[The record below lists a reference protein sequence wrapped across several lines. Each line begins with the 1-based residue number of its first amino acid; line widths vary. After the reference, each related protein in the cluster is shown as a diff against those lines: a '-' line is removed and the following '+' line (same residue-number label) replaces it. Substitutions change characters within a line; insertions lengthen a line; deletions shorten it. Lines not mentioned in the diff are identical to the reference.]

1 MNRPDD
7 PLPSTIFIRKTGPE
21 GKAEKFIPAPVAKP
35 EATTLRELT
44 PQQRKSG
51 LAAWLG
57 WLFDGLDMHLYGL
70 VASTFVASLLI
81 NQGLIPTDATPAH
94 DLVKEKSGYIQAAFL
109 VGWALGGAF
118 FGRLGDLLGR
128 SRSLSLTILTYAV
141 FTGLSFFAQTWWQLL
156 IFRFLAALGIGGEWA
171 VGSSLLSET
180 WPKKWRPWV
189 AAVLQTG
196 VNLGVLLACLTT
208 FLMADLHP
216 KFVFLVGI
224 LPALMVFWIRRHVP
238 EPEEWHAAKR
248 ASLGAQPGIADLFR
262 GTVRRTTL
270 LTIIVC
276 ACGLTAWWAFMFWHA
291 QHLRNLPDLE
301 LSAKQEL
308 AKRIA
313 EFKPRLQAMLEP
325 DAATKAAFTKTAAEL
340 QPHLQRIDRLQAA
353 QKSEFVHTVK
363 MIEQQLEVA
372 ATNSAT
378 KVTIKESLKALQ
390 SVNPDAMIPSY
401 TQKVVSVAFFI
412 VICASIAGN
421 FAAAAL
427 ARLFGYRRS
436 IAICYL
442 GFFLTMGGT
451 FIQVRGWESL
461 VWVWFPAVGFFSGV
475 FGLFTMYLPPLFPT
489 LLRTTG
495 AGFCYNIGRI
505 ASALGVVFSGSLASG
520 GDFKKTLLFAACL
533 FVPGMLVAIILPE
546 PKDLGGHA
554 TETELAAVE

>member
-1 MNRPDD
+1 MSNPITTGAN
-7 PLPSTIFIRKTGPE
+7 PAAASAAPKT
-21 GKAEKFIPAPVAKP
+21 
-35 EATTLRELT
+35 EATSLRELT

-81 NQGLIPTDATPAH
+81 NQNLIPADATPAH
-94 DLVKEKSGYIQAAFL
+94 ELVKEKSGYIQAAFL

-118 FGRLGDLLGR
+118 FGRLGDILGR

-141 FTGLSFFAQTWWQLL
+141 FTGLSFFAETWWQLM

-171 VGSSLLSET
+171 VGSALLSET
-180 WPKKWRPWV
+180 WPKKWRPWI

-216 KFVFLVGI
+216 KYVFLVGI
-224 LPALMVFWIRRHVP
+224 LPACVVFWIRRNVP

-248 ASLGAQPGIADLFR
+248 ESAGQQPGITDLFR
-262 GTVRRTTL
+262 GAVRRTTL

-291 QHLRNLPDLE
+291 QHLRNLPDLDVA
-301 LSAKQEL
+301 AK
-308 AKRIA
+308 A
-313 EFKPRLQAMLEP
+313 EFAKLGA
-325 DAATKAAFTKTAAEL
+325 DGDATKWVTGYK
-340 QPHLQRIDRLQAA
+340 
-353 QKSEFVHTVK
+353 QK
-363 MIEQQLEVA
+363 I
-372 ATNSAT
+372 
-378 KVTIKESLKALQ
+378 
-390 SVNPDAMIPSY
+390 
-401 TQKVVSVAFFI
+401 VSIAFF
-412 VICASIAGN
+412 VIISASIAGN

-427 ARLFGYRRS
+427 ARFFGYRRS

-442 GFFLTMGGT
+442 GFFITMGAT
-451 FIQVRGWESL
+451 FMQDRTWESL
-461 VWVWFPAVGFFSGV
+461 VYVWFPAVGFCSGV

-505 ASALGVVFSGSLASG
+505 ASAAGVIFSGSLATG
-520 GDFKKTLLFAACL
+520 GDFKKTLIFAACL

-554 TETELAAVE
+554 TET